1 MSHIPSPESPQA
13 PGSWPQPLQMAA
25 STTERQLRSFF
36 FFFNPTFGCNWI
48 QAETTTS
55 APGKEGIGAGAEG
68 GCGRREGPEK
78 RAREGSQSSSPT
90 KQKKDQKTGKRGRA
104 KRRLQDRFPHLH
116 VDSALGIQ
124 IQCLRKTKAP
134 RGSGG
139 ATPGLGPGRGARLA
153 RLPGQSRTMSP
164 APRPACSLLLPVLT
178 LASALASLSS
188 AQSSFSPEVSELL
201 RPCPESR
208 PGRRARGSPREQ
220 PRIGGASARDAGSSG
235 LQAPPS
241 SPLPLLSVL
250 ISKLSSPSTLPPP
263 TTPHP
268 TARCRL
274 TVPFLSLEELSSR
287 SPLRTPPQL
296 PWALSSVL
304 QRVGNL
310 INIWTPLRARA
321 VLVSCP
327 VLVCCS
333 FNFPARR
340 RSAGREARGIA
351 ARAPH
356 AAPSAAASRAVPT
369 LFGHIGCQV
378 RSGVDGGAAPAPIP
392 PPPPRKDPLR
402 PGPQPWRRGSRR
414 WRPGPGFRT
423 KLSL

>member
-1 MSHIPSPESPQA
+1 MLRRKKCPTSRPDSPRA
-13 PGSWPQPLQMAA
+13 PRSRPQPLQMAA

-55 APGKEGIGAGAEG
+55 ALGKEGIGAGAEG

-104 KRRLQDRFPHLH
+104 NRRLQDRSPHLH

-235 LQAPPS
+235 LQVPPS
-241 SPLPLLSVL
+241 SPLPLPSVL
-250 ISKLSSPSTLPPP
+250 ISKLSSPSTLPLP
-263 TTPHP
+263 TTP
-268 TARCRL
+268 
-274 TVPFLSLEELSSR
+274 
-287 SPLRTPPQL
+287 
-296 PWALSSVL
+296 
-304 QRVGNL
+304 
-310 INIWTPLRARA
+310 TPLRAADFLSR
-321 VLVSCP
+321 
-327 VLVCCS
+327 S
-333 FNFPARR
+333 FPWKSFPAGAH
-340 RSAGREARGIA
+340 S
-351 ARAPH
+351 PPL
-356 AAPSAAASRAVPT
+356 PSS
-369 LFGHIGCQV
+369 
-378 RSGVDGGAAPAPIP
+378 
-392 PPPPRKDPLR
+392 
-402 PGPQPWRRGSRR
+402 PG
-414 WRPGPGFRT
+414 
-423 KLSL
+423 L

>member
-1 MSHIPSPESPQA
+1 MLVFLYLINL
-13 PGSWPQPLQMAA
+13 GV
-25 STTERQLRSFF
+25 FF

-55 APGKEGIGAGAEG
+55 ALGKEGIGAGAEG
-68 GCGRREGPEK
+68 GCGREGPEK

-104 KRRLQDRFPHLH
+104 NRRLQDRSPHLH

-178 LASALASLSS
+178 LASAHATLSS

-201 RPCPESR
+201 RPYPESR
-208 PGRRARGSPREQ
+208 RGRRARGSPREQ

-235 LQAPPS
+235 LQVPPS

-263 TTPHP
+263 TTHYP
-268 TARCRL
+268 THCALPTFCP
-274 TVPFLSLEELSSR
+274 VPFLGRAFQPEPPPDPSPAPLGSKLSSGTGR
-287 SPLRTPPQL
+287 EPDKYLDSAESPRCPGFLSCASLLFLQLSSSQALGRPRGSGDRGPGPPRCALRRRLPGSPDPLRTHRL
-296 PWALSSVL
+296 PGA
-304 QRVGNL
+304 VGGG
-310 INIWTPLRARA
+310 
-321 VLVSCP
+321 
-327 VLVCCS
+327 
-333 FNFPARR
+333 R
-340 RSAGREARGIA
+340 RSG
-351 ARAPH
+351 
-356 AAPSAAASRAVPT
+356 
-369 LFGHIGCQV
+369 
-378 RSGVDGGAAPAPIP
+378 
-392 PPPPRKDPLR
+392 
-402 PGPQPWRRGSRR
+402 PGPQPTPASPRGPSASRPAALASR
-414 WRPGPGFRT
+414 VTALAPWPAFPDTQSSPCELGARPGRRLTPLPLRR
-423 KLSL
+423 L